1 MALGGL
7 PTQAPAPAGPRPT
20 PNRCA
25 CFDVY
30 EPTALKRRP
39 AIQGLEKL
47 LFIQMWLTPH
57 QFKPAVLIIIIMLI
71 VLCFLVFFFPP
82 IGSCHVQD
90 AQCVPEW
97 TAQPNS
103 WTEGAS
109 SGNLP
114 TEGAPPDMSPTRGG
128 YITIHHNS
136 QCFVKY

>member
-71 VLCFLVFFFPP
+71 VLCFLVFCFSPNRQLPRARCPVCAGMDCTTEFLDRRRVLRKPP
-82 IGSCHVQD
+82 
-90 AQCVPEW
+90 
-97 TAQPNS
+97 N
-103 WTEGAS
+103 
-109 SGNLP
+109 
-114 TEGAPPDMSPTRGG
+114 RGG
-128 YITIHHNS
+128 PPRHESHVWGLHYNS
-136 QCFVKY
+136 SQLSVFC